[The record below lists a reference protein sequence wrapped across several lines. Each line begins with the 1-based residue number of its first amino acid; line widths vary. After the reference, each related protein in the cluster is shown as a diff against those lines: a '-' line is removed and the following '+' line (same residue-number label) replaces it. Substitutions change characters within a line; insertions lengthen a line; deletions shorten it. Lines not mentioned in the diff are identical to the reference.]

1 MSFDELHPLIIH
13 FPISLLSS
21 GFLFD
26 FLSYLLK
33 KKSLEFAGWWNL
45 ILGLVSALC
54 AIVTGLIA
62 DYGSKPGLMDAPF
75 PIYTNH
81 GSLQILA
88 LCVFVVLLFWRGLL
102 QGTLP
107 QKPKMVLLYFS
118 ITGIAVTI
126 LFYGSHLGAVFA
138 GRY

>member
-1 MSFDELHPLIIH
+1 MSFDEIHPLIIH
-13 FPISLLSS
+13 FPIALLSA
-21 GFLFD
+21 GFLCD

-45 ILGLVSALC
+45 ILGMVSALC

-62 DYGSKPGLMDAPF
+62 DYGSKPGLMEEPF
-75 PIYTNH
+75 PVHTNH

-88 LCVFVVLLFWRGLL
+88 SCIFVVLLFWRGRL

-107 QKPKMVLLYFS
+107 KKPKMILLYLS
-118 ITGIAVTI
+118 VSGIAVTT
-126 LFYGSHLGAVFA
+126 LFYGAHLGAVFS

>member
-1 MSFDELHPLIIH
+1 MSFDEIHPLIIH
-13 FPISLLSS
+13 FPIALLSA

-45 ILGLVSALC
+45 ILGMVSALC

-62 DYGSKPGLMDAPF
+62 DYGSKPGLMEEPF
-75 PIYTNH
+75 PVHTNH
-81 GSLQILA
+81 GSLQIFA
-88 LCVFVVLLFWRGLL
+88 SCIFVVLLFWRGRL

-107 QKPKMVLLYFS
+107 KKPKMVLLYLS
-118 ITGIAVTI
+118 VSGIAVTT
-126 LFYGSHLGAVFA
+126 LFYGAHLGAVFS

>member
-1 MSFDELHPLIIH
+1 VAFTEIHPLVIH
-13 FPISLLSS
+13 FPIALFSV
-21 GFLFD
+21 GFLCDVMGFV
-26 FLSYLLK
+26 FQ
-33 KKSLEFAGWWNL
+33 KKSLENAGWWNL
-45 ILGLVSALC
+45 VFGVFTSVC
-54 AIVTGLIA
+54 AIITGLIA
-62 DYGSKPGLMDAPF
+62 DYGSKPGLMDEPF
-75 PIYTNH
+75 PIHTNH

-88 LCVFVVLLFWRGLL
+88 SCVFVVLLFWRGRL

>member
-1 MSFDELHPLIIH
+1 MSFDEIHPLIIH
-13 FPISLLSS
+13 FPIALLSS

-26 FLSYLLK
+26 FLSFLLK

-45 ILGLVSALC
+45 ILGIVSALC

-62 DYGSKPGLMDAPF
+62 DYSSKPSFMDEPF
-75 PIYTNH
+75 PIHTNH

-88 LCVFVVLLFWRGLL
+88 SCVFVALLFWRGRL

-107 QKPKMVLLYFS
+107 KKPKMVLLYFS

>member
-1 MSFDELHPLIIH
+1 MSFDEIHPLIIH
-13 FPISLLSS
+13 FPIALLSA

-26 FLSYLLK
+26 FSSYLLK

-45 ILGLVSALC
+45 ILGMVSALC

-62 DYGSKPGLMDAPF
+62 DYGSKPGLMEEPF
-75 PIYTNH
+75 PVHTNH
-81 GSLQILA
+81 GSLQIFA
-88 LCVFVVLLFWRGLL
+88 SCIFVVLLFWRGRL

-107 QKPKMVLLYFS
+107 KKPKMILLYLS
-118 ITGIAVTI
+118 VSGIAVTT
-126 LFYGSHLGAVFA
+126 LFYGAHLGAVFS

>member
-1 MSFDELHPLIIH
+1 MSFDEIHPLIIH
-13 FPISLLSS
+13 FPIALLSA

-26 FLSYLLK
+26 FSSYLLK

-45 ILGLVSALC
+45 ILGMVSALC

-62 DYGSKPGLMDAPF
+62 DYGSKPGLMEEPF
-75 PIYTNH
+75 PVHTNH
-81 GSLQILA
+81 GSLQIFA
-88 LCVFVVLLFWRGLL
+88 SCIFVVLLFWRGRL

-107 QKPKMVLLYFS
+107 KKPKMVLLYLS
-118 ITGIAVTI
+118 VSGIAVTT
-126 LFYGSHLGAVFA
+126 LFYGAHLGAVFS

>member
-1 MSFDELHPLIIH
+1 MSFDEIHPLIIH
-13 FPISLLSS
+13 FPIALLST

-33 KKSLEFAGWWNL
+33 KKGLEFAGWWNL
-45 ILGLVSALC
+45 ILGMVSALC

-62 DYGSKPGLMDAPF
+62 DYSSKPGLMDEPF
-75 PIYTNH
+75 PIQKNH

-88 LCVFVVLLFWRGLL
+88 SCVFVALLFWRGRL

-107 QKPKMVLLYFS
+107 KKPKMVLLYFS

>member
-1 MSFDELHPLIIH
+1 MSFDEIHPLIIH
-13 FPISLLSS
+13 FPIALLSS

-54 AIVTGLIA
+54 AVITGLIA
-62 DYGSKPGLMDAPF
+62 DYGSKPTLMDEPF
-75 PIYTNH
+75 PVYTNH

-88 LCVFVVLLFWRGLL
+88 SCIFVALLFWRGRL

-107 QKPKMVLLYFS
+107 QKPKMGLLYFS

-126 LFYGSHLGAVFA
+126 LFYGSHIGAVFS

>member
-1 MSFDELHPLIIH
+1 MSFDEIHPLIIH
-13 FPISLLSS
+13 FPIALLSA

-26 FLSYLLK
+26 FSSHLLK

-45 ILGLVSALC
+45 ILGMVSALC

-62 DYGSKPGLMDAPF
+62 DYGSKPGLMDEPF
-75 PIYTNH
+75 PVHTNH
-81 GSLQILA
+81 GSLQIFA
-88 LCVFVVLLFWRGLL
+88 SCIFVVLLFWRGRL

-107 QKPKMVLLYFS
+107 KKPKMVLLYLS
-118 ITGIAVTI
+118 VSGIAVTT
-126 LFYGSHLGAVFA
+126 LFYGAHLGAVFS

>member
-1 MSFDELHPLIIH
+1 MSFDEIHPLIIH
-13 FPISLLSS
+13 FPIALLSS

-62 DYGSKPGLMDAPF
+62 DYGSKPGLMDEPF
-75 PIYTNH
+75 PVHTNH

-88 LCVFVVLLFWRGLL
+88 SCVFMVLLFWRGQL

-107 QKPKMVLLYFS
+107 QKSKMVLLYFS
-118 ITGIAVTI
+118 VTGIAVTI
-126 LFYGSHLGAVFA
+126 LFYGSHLGAVFS

>member
-1 MSFDELHPLIIH
+1 MSFDEIHPLIIH
-13 FPISLLSS
+13 FPIALLSA

-45 ILGLVSALC
+45 ILGMVSALC
-54 AIVTGLIA
+54 AIVSGLIA
-62 DYGSKPGLMDAPF
+62 DYGSKPGLMEEPF
-75 PIYTNH
+75 PVHTNH
-81 GSLQILA
+81 GSLQIFA
-88 LCVFVVLLFWRGLL
+88 SCIFVVLLFWRGRL

-107 QKPKMVLLYFS
+107 KKPKMILLYLS
-118 ITGIAVTI
+118 VSGIAVTT
-126 LFYGSHLGAVFA
+126 LFYGAHLGAVFS

>member
-1 MSFDELHPLIIH
+1 MSFDEIHPLIIH
-13 FPISLLSS
+13 FPIALLSA

-26 FLSYLLK
+26 FSSYLLK

-45 ILGLVSALC
+45 ILGMVSALC

-62 DYGSKPGLMDAPF
+62 DYGSKPGLMEEPF
-75 PIYTNH
+75 PVHTNH
-81 GSLQILA
+81 GSLQIFA
-88 LCVFVVLLFWRGLL
+88 SCIFVILLFWRGRL

-107 QKPKMVLLYFS
+107 KKPKMVLLYLS
-118 ITGIAVTI
+118 VSGIAVTT
-126 LFYGSHLGAVFA
+126 LFYGAHLGAVFS

>member
-1 MSFDELHPLIIH
+1 MSFDEIHPLIIH
-13 FPISLLSS
+13 FPIALLSS

-33 KKSLEFAGWWNL
+33 KKSLEVAGWGYL
-45 ILGLVSALC
+45 ICGMVAALC

-62 DYGSKPGLMDAPF
+62 DYSSKPGLMDEPF
-75 PIYTNH
+75 PIQTNH

-88 LCVFVVLLFWRGLL
+88 SCVFVALLFWRGRL

-107 QKPKMVLLYFS
+107 KKPKMVLLYFS